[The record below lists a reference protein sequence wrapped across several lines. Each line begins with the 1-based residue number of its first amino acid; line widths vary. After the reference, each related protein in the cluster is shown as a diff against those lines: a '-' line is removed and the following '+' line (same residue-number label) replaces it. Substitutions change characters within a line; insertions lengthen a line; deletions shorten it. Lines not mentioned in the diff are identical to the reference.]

1 MYPQSKL
8 ETWLNTEGPWRS
20 RGMKT
25 STLAA
30 SLPED
35 TRPRLRVAPSPSPR
49 TKRVPPKPKDLGVVG
64 QIRVALRQETLL
76 ATAVGFLLG
85 GFVPLATFWLSH
97 HELDDRPVYAQLV
110 TYIVVGGLV
119 YSAKTVYAWG
129 QLAFQ
134 VPAKAL
140 GFVVLLEGVLIF
152 SHTQWLS
159 FVALAYLVGINGIAT
174 GCTIALGEDRR

>member
-1 MYPQSKL
+1 
-8 ETWLNTEGPWRS
+8 
-20 RGMKT
+20 MKT
-25 STLAA
+25 PLAVA

-35 TRPRLRVAPSPSPR
+35 TNPRLRVAPPARQRTTKRSPS
-49 TKRVPPKPKDLGVVG
+49 KVKDLGVVG
-64 QIRVALRQETLL
+64 QIRTALRPETLL
-76 ATAVGFLLG
+76 ATTVGFLLG

-97 HELDDRPVYAQLV
+97 HELDDRPIYAQLV

-119 YSAKTVYAWG
+119 YSAKTVFAWG
-129 QLAFQ
+129 KLAFQ

-152 SHTQWLS
+152 SHTSWLS

-174 GCTIALGEDRR
+174 GCILALPKPTNPEEV